1 MTVVTFEFLDEDEEF
16 LRGGTAE
23 CLVCQPQEKHEV
35 YLKCFHILLHPNC
48 LCLSEHLNH
57 ALPVSFSG
65 PLRAQ
70 SWRAL
75 TSTNEMELWKN
86 LEKTQ
91 LSMRN

>member
-1 MTVVTFEFLDEDEEF
+1 MITYEILEEDEEI
-16 LRGGTAE
+16 LREGTAE
-23 CLVCQPQEKHEV
+23 CLVCHPQEKHEV
-35 YLKCFHILLHPNC
+35 YLKCFHILLHPNR

-57 ALPVSFSG
+57 ALPVSISG

-70 SWRAL
+70 SSRAL
-75 TSTNEMELWKN
+75 TDTDEMELWEN